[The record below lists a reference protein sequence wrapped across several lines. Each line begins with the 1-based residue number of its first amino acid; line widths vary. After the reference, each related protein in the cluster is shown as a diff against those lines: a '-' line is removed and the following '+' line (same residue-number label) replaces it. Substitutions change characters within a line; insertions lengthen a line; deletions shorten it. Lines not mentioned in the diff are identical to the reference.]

1 MKTPY
6 FVSFNAD
13 YMTYDVI
20 KRSNI
25 RVVRT
30 FSDKEAANSHAE
42 RLNDSINL
50 PTNKLLKYHKQAT
63 SKLIGGN
70 LPKDSYDFQ
79 VYRLEAIGR
88 ELEKRFGQI
97 EIDY

>member
-25 RVVRT
+25 NVVRS
-30 FSDKEAANSHAE
+30 FSDQVAAENLAE
-42 RLNDSINL
+42 RLNDNTNL

-63 SKLIGGN
+63 TKLLEGY

-88 ELEKRFGQI
+88 ELEKRFGQM